1 LDFII
6 AFLSRE
12 EVCPRITW
20 RGTLRQAQHRK
31 PQPGNSK
38 SEIRN
43 PKQIRMTKIQ
53 NKANKIEQK
62 KQNSDG

>member
-1 LDFII
+1 MVEGERI
-6 AFLSRE
+6 AHRT
-12 EVCPRITW
+12 P
-20 RGTLRQAQHRK
+20 GAAMLRLRSAQA

-43 PKQIRMTKIQ
+43 PKQIRMTKSL
-53 NKANKIEQK
+53 NKANKSEQK

>member
-1 LDFII
+1 MLPINPPG
-6 AFLSRE
+6 AAE
-12 EVCPRITW
+12 
-20 RGTLRQAQHRK
+20 

-38 SEIRN
+38 FEIRN

-62 KQNSDG
+62 KQNF

>member
-1 LDFII
+1 MGGW
-6 AFLSRE
+6 ARLSTD
-12 EVCPRITW
+12 PQQSPTNDS
-20 RGTLRQAQHRK
+20 HRTPGAVK

-43 PKQIRMTKIQ
+43 PKQIRMTKIL

>member
-1 LDFII
+1 LRG
-6 AFLSRE
+6 RE
-12 EVCPRITW
+12 RISTQEVRI
-20 RGTLRQAQHRK
+20 GKKGDGVPGAAK

-62 KQNSDG
+62 KQNSDGE